1 MTTPQPYNT
10 DGYNERGPQIL
21 SYRDMLMI
29 CRPAESG
36 WEIAGQVAAVAT
48 LHTGNVVRQ
57 LLRPIEPYAGLLGKM
72 GMSTVQR
79 PIIDHRS
86 DQ

>member
-1 MTTPQPYNT
+1 MTTSQPYNT

-21 SYRDMLMI
+21 SYRDRLMI

-36 WEIAGQVAAVAT
+36 WEMAGQTAAVAT

-57 LLRPIEPYAGLLGKM
+57 LLRPIESYAGLLGKM

-79 PIIDHRS
+79 PIIDHR
-86 DQ
+86 DRA